1 MQTELKQA
9 DTRTPQSPAEQCEPC
24 EIPAFCRSNFYTGKL
39 LTERDL
45 TSEQKYF
52 VDKMRLHYVALHGW
66 GVVCGLTVRPH
77 PECPDR
83 FIVTEGF
90 ALDDCGREI
99 RLLHDCVVHLPA
111 HKAPPK
117 DPCPPDPC
125 DEQAPP
131 KREPDQRTYYVCI
144 RYQECQEEF
153 MQVPFDECCGT
164 TKKPNR
170 VCEGYRIEV
179 VEEAP
184 SCLEHAH
191 RHRHCGE
198 NDCQKLYETVSAKC
212 PSVGESCCVPLAVIR
227 YCDYEPLTEEM
238 IDNAIRPV
246 VPSNRLLEQLIHC
259 VMEKLPKTGRMLT
272 HIKYFNWEHD
282 GEYRPHEFVQKLV
295 GSREDPQGFEI
306 HFDRRVHPR
315 GLNTRTFQAV
325 IVREPSEPHE
335 RRRVEVAPAR
345 VIRSEDGHRCTLH
358 IDPDYARRHCHEH
371 EFDLYIT
378 LKCDKVVDEHG
389 QPVDG
394 SLHARLLRDED
405 RDYLVTVP
413 TGDGVPGG
421 TFESWIRVRRAR

>member
-1 MQTELKQA
+1 
-9 DTRTPQSPAEQCEPC
+9 
-24 EIPAFCRSNFYTGKL
+24 
-39 LTERDL
+39 
-45 TSEQKYF
+45 
-52 VDKMRLHYVALHGW
+52 
-66 GVVCGLTVRPH
+66 
-77 PECPDR
+77 
-83 FIVTEGF
+83 
-90 ALDDCGREI
+90 
-99 RLLHDCVVHLPA
+99 
-111 HKAPPK
+111 
-117 DPCPPDPC
+117 
-125 DEQAPP
+125 
-131 KREPDQRTYYVCI
+131 
-144 RYQECQEEF
+144 
-153 MQVPFDECCGT
+153 
-164 TKKPNR
+164 
-170 VCEGYRIEV
+170 
-179 VEEAP
+179 
-184 SCLEHAH
+184 
-191 RHRHCGE
+191 
-198 NDCQKLYETVSAKC
+198 
-212 PSVGESCCVPLAVIR
+212 VGESCCVPLAVIR